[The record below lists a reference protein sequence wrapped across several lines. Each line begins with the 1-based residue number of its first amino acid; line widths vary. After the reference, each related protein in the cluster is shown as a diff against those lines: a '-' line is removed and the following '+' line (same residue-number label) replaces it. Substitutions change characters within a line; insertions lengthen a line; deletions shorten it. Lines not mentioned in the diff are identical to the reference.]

1 MITIISLI
9 NLPIPI
15 FLAFREG
22 LEAILIVVIL
32 LLYLKNTNQRKYNKY
47 VFLGA
52 IFAILTSFIFAILF
66 IWLFGGFS
74 GTLEQIFE
82 GSTFIISGF
91 FLITLILW
99 ISKEGPKLKQN
110 LEERIEESIQKQK
123 VFSIFILT
131 FVIIIREG
139 IELVLLL
146 TGAASI
152 GTLNAL
158 DIIVGS
164 LIGLGIALVIGFL
177 TYYGVRT
184 INISKFLKITN
195 VILIFF
201 AAGLIIYGIHE
212 FVEAGLLNPIIEEV
226 WNLKLFLPES
236 FPDGNPSTPEF
247 LEIIGAL
254 LKALFG
260 YNANPSLLEV
270 IVYPILLAGIGL
282 ISLKMWRKNSK

>member
-1 MITIISLI
+1 MITIISFL
-9 NLPIPI
+9 NLPVPI

-22 LEAILIVVIL
+22 LEAILIVAIL

-47 VFLGA
+47 VYLGA
-52 IFAILTSFIFAILF
+52 IFAILASVLFAVLF

-74 GTLEQIFE
+74 GTLEQVFE
-82 GSTFIISGF
+82 GSTFIISGI

-146 TGAASI
+146 TGASSI
-152 GTLNAL
+152 GTLSAL
-158 DIIVGS
+158 DVIVGS
-164 LIGLGIALVIGFL
+164 LIGLGVALVIGFL

-212 FVEAGLLNPIIEEV
+212 FVEAGIFNPIIEEV
-226 WNLKLFLPES
+226 WNLKLILPES

-270 IVYPILLAGIGL
+270 IVYPIILVGIGL
-282 ISLKMWRKNSK
+282 ISLKMWKKNSK